1 MDETL
6 MDFDDAKEEIRSRLD
21 IVEVIGE
28 HVRLEKS
35 GQRFKGLC
43 PFHQEKTPS
52 FNVDPERG
60 FYHCFGCGEGGDIF
74 SFVMKRDG
82 LNFPEALRELARR
95 AGVQIEDNP
104 LATEKRRRRE
114 LLERANVIAR
124 DHFRQNLFEH
134 PGAEAAR
141 RYIAG
146 RGFSRAM
153 IDRFELGFA
162 LDAWDD
168 LLNTLAAEG
177 INATVAEEAGLVK
190 TSDRGGHYDTFRNR
204 IIFPIT
210 DTTGRVIGFGGRTMD
225 PENPAKYL
233 NSPETPLFHK
243 RRAVY
248 ALDVARDAV
257 SATKRALIV
266 EGYTDVVSLHQAGIE
281 NVVAGL
287 GTALTTQQLE
297 LLGRYA
303 DEVVLVYDSDAA
315 GARAALNNL
324 EIVEGAE
331 IAASLIVLPENTD
344 PDEFVQENGPDAFRE
359 LLEDRIS
366 PIEYQLRMIFA
377 EHADRGPDG
386 AANAAREAVDILL
399 RVDDWPRR
407 DEFISRAADMWGQG
421 DPGRT
426 ESMARVL
433 KFEMG
438 RKLRGDRARSSRT
451 ASPGDPGHIME
462 TLSREADGLLV
473 AETQLLALALDDQE
487 IAFTVIAGLQPED
500 MLLPAD
506 AAIVEGLQEQIAT
519 TGSPDAAA
527 LAEALPEEGGARA
540 RCVELTV
547 ADVKRVEREDDDV
560 LEAQVLKA
568 IGRLRAHRR
577 LGGIAPLVECDLPYD
592 DDDDILI
599 EDFQQL
605 QRLVVEGIE
614 SGELSPDDP
623 IVVKYRE
630 ACRRARGSSGR
641 GFVGDAA
648 LRDRVRSRTDD
659 WTPPTDEYIAEL
671 ERSSAAASGS
681 AAEGY
686 SGAQADNDS
695 DRPPADDPFAV
706 EDGDP
711 FAEDG

>member
-1 MDETL
+1 
-6 MDFDDAKEEIRSRLD
+6 MDFDDAKEEIRDRLN

-82 LNFPEALRELARR
+82 LSFPEALRELARR
-95 AGVQIEDNP
+95 AGVQIENDP
-104 LATEKRRRRE
+104 LAAQKRQRRE
-114 LLERANVIAR
+114 ILERANLIAR
-124 DHFRQNLFEH
+124 DHFRSNLFRH
-134 PGAEAAR
+134 PAADPAR
-141 RYIAG
+141 RYIAD

-162 LDAWDD
+162 LDSWDD
-168 LLNTLAAEG
+168 LLGKLAAEG
-177 INATVAEEAGLVK
+177 INATIAEEAGLVK
-190 TSDRGGHYDTFRNR
+190 AGDRGGHYDTFRNR
-204 IIFPIT
+204 IMFPIT

-248 ALDVARDAV
+248 ALNLARDSVA
-257 SATKRALIV
+257 AEKRVLIV
-266 EGYTDVVSLHQAGIE
+266 EGYTDVISLHQAGIE
-281 NVVAGL
+281 NTIAAL
-287 GTALTTQQLE
+287 GTALTPQQLE

-303 DEVVLVYDSDAA
+303 EEVVLVYDSDAA
-315 GARAALNNL
+315 GARAALKNL

-344 PDEFVQENGPDAFRE
+344 PDEFVSEHGPDAFRA
-359 LLEDRIS
+359 LLADRIS
-366 PIEYQLRMIFA
+366 PIEYQLRMVFA

-386 AANAAREAVDILL
+386 AANAAREAVDVLL

-407 DEFISRAADMWGQG
+407 DEFITRAADMWGQG

-426 ESMARVL
+426 ESMGRVL
-433 KFEMG
+433 KFELNRRLKG
-438 RKLRGDRARSSRT
+438 DQRSPSRGSSQR
-451 ASPGDPGHIME
+451 DPGFISE
-462 TLSREADGLLV
+462 LLSSEARGLLK
-473 AETQLLALALDDQE
+473 AETELLALALDDEQT
-487 IAFTVIAGLQPED
+487 AFAVVAGLQPED
-500 MLLPAD
+500 MLLPSDAD
-506 AAIVEGLQEQIAT
+506 IVRALQEQIAS
-519 TGSPDAAA
+519 TGVPDPTA
-527 LAEALPEEGGARA
+527 LAEGLPEEGGARA

-547 ADVKRVEREDDDV
+547 AHYERAAREDD
-560 LEAQVLKA
+560 EICAAQTA
-568 IGRLRAHRR
+568 ETIRRLRMHRR
-577 LGGIAPLVECDLPYD
+577 LGGVTAATICDARDVEDEFHD
-592 DDDDILI
+592 DEPVI
-599 EDFQQL
+599 ENFQQL
-605 QRLVVEGIE
+605 QRMVAEGLD

-623 IVVKYRE
+623 IVVQYRE
-630 ACRRARGSSGR
+630 ACRKARGSSGR
-641 GFVGDAA
+641 GFVGDAE
-648 LRDRVRSRTDD
+648 LRERTRRRTDH
-659 WTPPTDEYIAEL
+659 WVRPDESYIADL
-671 ERSSAAASGS
+671 ERSSAASPGS
-681 AAEGY
+681 AADEY
-686 SGAQADNDS
+686 SGAAADAEPS
-695 DRPPADDPFAV
+695 EPPADDPFAV